1 MVETRLLFGVEW
13 AHLSV
18 IVKNETR
25 RQRRER
31 ELREAKVATQVAKAS
46 TVENK
51 ERFNEVLALFGFAC
65 SMASWGWSVIAP
77 SSSIKFG
84 SALLFIAAIAILIA
98 VRRMWS
104 LGKLAS
110 VGVAIVLLLGF
121 SAFDWYIVITPQQGK
136 PFHALLVHGY
146 HLTGECGNL
155 PGKQEMPTWMRDES
169 KAWQAQAEQ
178 LISEKLNVKDSQL
191 WQGAIIYGLV
201 KDEKTAAY
209 QCTWLANKVAALETI
224 ISTEYESELKHQD
237 YNGPTYWFNAA
248 NGKVDISEAFK
259 GGKTRANIVI
269 NGDDGENKQ
278 RPKQSVPP

>member
-1 MVETRLLFGVEW
+1 MV
-13 AHLSV
+13 
-18 IVKNETR
+18 KETR

-31 ELREAKVATQVAKAS
+31 ERREAKLVIETAKAS
-46 TVENK
+46 AVESK

-65 SMASWGWSVIAP
+65 SLASWGWSVIAP
-77 SSSIKFG
+77 NSSIIFG
-84 SALLFIAAIAILIA
+84 SALLFIAALAILVA

-110 VGVAIVLLLGF
+110 VGVATVALLGF
-121 SAFDWYIVITPQQGK
+121 SAFDWYIVIKPQRGK
-136 PFHALLVHGY
+136 PFQALLVHGY
-146 HLTGECGNL
+146 HLTSECGGL

-178 LISEKLNVKDSQL
+178 LISEKLSVKDSQL

-201 KDEKTAAY
+201 KDEKTVAY

-224 ISTEYESELKHQD
+224 ISTEYEAGLKHQD

-248 NGKVDISEAFK
+248 NGKVDISDAFK
-259 GGKTRANIVI
+259 GGNRQANVVI
-269 NGDDGENKQ
+269 NGDDGETKQ
-278 RPKQSVPP
+278 PKQ